1 MHQFPVEA
9 TTEKAHS
16 RVATRQADL
25 SQCAVGIMQKKALS
39 QILLL
44 HSITGGMQ
52 DAFRKLRCPC
62 FRLISQVAVQSP
74 ALVAQLKILSP
85 VTHIFT
91 SAQMSITKTIK
102 IKEMLLT
109 IVSVFMT
116 GGHKKQMR
124 LLLSNY
130 VHSTCATKVLCVDPF
145 ARCTCYILL
154 LADDSCVPQI
164 ICIINFHCLLHFFTK
179 DFITIFCYYLF

>member
-1 MHQFPVEA
+1 MLAPQNQRAKQWTLIQTAA

-39 QILLL
+39 
-44 HSITGGMQ
+44 
-52 DAFRKLRCPC
+52 
-62 FRLISQVAVQSP
+62 
-74 ALVAQLKILSP
+74 
-85 VTHIFT
+85 
-91 SAQMSITKTIK
+91 QMSITKTIK